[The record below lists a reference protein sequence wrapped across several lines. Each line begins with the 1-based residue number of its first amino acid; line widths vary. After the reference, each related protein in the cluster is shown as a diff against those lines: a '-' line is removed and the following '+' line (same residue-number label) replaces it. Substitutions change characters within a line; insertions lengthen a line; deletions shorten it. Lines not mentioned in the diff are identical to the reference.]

1 MGGNAT
7 KEFNTVRMTKE
18 QYYKLSIML
27 LTSVVSQANSNERNG
42 IPVSYGDKDSFG
54 DIDFLSTITSDEF
67 EKRITNGLYS
77 DKLDILGKKKN
88 GNITSYAIRYKD
100 DNGEWS
106 EPFQVD
112 LIKTNSNEFDF
123 SYNYFSYNDLGNF
136 IGRLAVIA
144 NLKFGFDGLFVK
156 TYFDN
161 HSDVTERKQN
171 SVGYMETK
179 FDVDFYQALELLGL
193 SVERYKQGF
202 KTLDEIFEFIAQGEY
217 FNYEFFKVENL
228 NSSQRQRDVK
238 RPNFIKSLEY
248 FEKSEP
254 KHSAETARELLN
266 ESVLK
271 QYNIQTIRVQH
282 RKEYKRKY
290 YKNKRLS
297 VNKLRHLFPNLS
309 DREIGTFVAY
319 LKTVDDFY
327 NWNEL
332 MNRPKQEFHQTIMYY
347 YDDYKNQN

>member
-1 MGGNAT
+1 MEIT
-7 KEFNTVRMTKE
+7 
-18 QYYKLSIML
+18 LSY
-27 LTSVVSQANSNERNG
+27 S
-42 IPVSYGDKDSFG
+42 DKDSFG

-67 EKRITNGLYS
+67 EKRIKNGLYS
-77 DKLDILGKKKN
+77 DKLEIVGKVKN
-88 GNITSYAIRYKD
+88 GGITSYAIRYKD
-100 DNGEWS
+100 DDGQWS

-112 LIKTNSNEFDF
+112 LIKTNLDEFEF
-123 SYNYFSYNDLGNF
+123 AYNYFSYNDLGNF

-156 TYFDN
+156 TYFDK
-161 HSDVTERKQN
+161 HSNVTERKQN

-179 FDVDFYQALELLGL
+179 LDVDFYQALELLGL
-193 SVERYKQGF
+193 SFERYKQGF

-228 NSSQRQRDVK
+228 NSKQRQRDVK

-248 FEKSEP
+248 FENAEP
-254 KHSAETARELLN
+254 KHSAETARQLLN

-271 QYNIQTIRVQH
+271 QYNIQSIRVQH

-309 DREIGTFVAY
+309 DREIGAFVAY
-319 LKTVDDFY
+319 LKPVDDFY
-327 NWNEL
+327 GVDWL
-332 MNRPKQEFHQTIMYY
+332 MNLSNQVFHHYILSH
-347 YDDYKNQN
+347 YKEYIQN

>member
-7 KEFNTVRMTKE
+7 KEFNTIRMTKE

-27 LTSVVSQANSNERNG
+27 LTSVVSQANSNERTG

-67 EKRITNGLYS
+67 EKRITKGLYS

-100 DNGEWS
+100 DDGQWS

-156 TYFDN
+156 TYFDK

-179 FDVDFYQALELLGL
+179 LDVDFYQALELLGL

-217 FNYEFFKVENL
+217 FDYEFFKIENL

-238 RPNFIKSLEY
+238 RPNFNLALDY
-248 FEKSEP
+248 FATCTP
-254 KHSAETARELLN
+254 KYSAFMAKELLN
-266 ESVLK
+266 ANVQK
-271 QYNIQTIRVQH
+271 QYNVQSIRVQH

-309 DREIGTFVAY
+309 DREIGAFVAY

-332 MNRPKQEFHQTIMYY
+332 MNRPKQEFHQTILHY
-347 YDDYKNQN
+347 YDDYKN